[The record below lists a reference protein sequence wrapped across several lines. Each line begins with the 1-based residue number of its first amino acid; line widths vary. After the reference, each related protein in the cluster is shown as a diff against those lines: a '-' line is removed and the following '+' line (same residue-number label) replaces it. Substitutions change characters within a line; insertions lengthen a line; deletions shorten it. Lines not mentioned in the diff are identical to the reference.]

1 MSFKDFLA
9 SQKSNKA
16 PTQLLYHDV
25 MSFKDFLASQKSN
38 KAPSQPLWL
47 TSVEG
52 AAPRV
57 EPPPAPPPP
66 PPPSEAS

>member
-9 SQKSNKA
+9 SKS
-16 PTQLLYHDV
+16 
-25 MSFKDFLASQKSN
+25 

-66 PPPSEAS
+66 PPPPYGIGARAGGRSTNNNNCCCWL

>member
-1 MSFKDFLA
+1 
-9 SQKSNKA
+9 
-16 PTQLLYHDV
+16 

-66 PPPSEAS
+66 PPPPKPRTFRIEES